1 MEATV
6 QCDFCGSDI
15 PRSDFEIGRAV
26 TLMKKTYCCRCMLAA
41 IERSKHEDYVPQ
53 FLTPQP
59 GRLRSPLS
67 PEARERPVS

>member
-1 MEATV
+1 MEATIP
-6 QCDFCGSDI
+6 CDFCGSDI

-26 TLMKKTYCCRCMLAA
+26 RLMKNTYCSKCMVAA
-41 IERSKHEDYVPQ
+41 IERSKQEDYIPQ

-67 PEARERPVS
+67 PKARQRPDS